1 MFKLGFV
8 SAIFADLSFEE
19 VIIFASNNGYTC
31 VEILCWPKGKAERRY
46 AGVTHIDVNELDEMK
61 INSIKKYAAE
71 KNVEISALGY
81 YPNPLDPDLEKREY
95 YIEHLKG
102 VIAAAVKLGL
112 KNVNT
117 FIGKDKNKNLEDNF
131 QIFRKVWPAI
141 IKYAEENSVKIGIE
155 NCPMLFTN
163 DEWPGGNNLAT
174 TPSIWKRMFEEI
186 KSDNFGLNYDPSHLL
201 WQQIDYIKP
210 IYEFKDKIF
219 HVHIKDVKIYRDK
232 LDQVGVLATPLE
244 FHSPKLPGLGE
255 INWGKF
261 ISALTDI
268 GYQGCACVEVE
279 DRSFEDSLESR
290 KNSLILSRQYLRQ
303 FIV

>member
-46 AGVTHIDVNELDEMK
+46 AGVTHIDVNVLDEMK

-102 VIAAAVKLGL
+102 VIAAAAKLGL

-155 NCPMLFTN
+155 NCPMFFTN

-186 KSDNFGLNYDPSHLL
+186 NSDNFGLNYDPSHLL

-232 LDQVGVLATPLE
+232 LDRVGVLATPLE

-255 INWGKF
+255 INWGRF